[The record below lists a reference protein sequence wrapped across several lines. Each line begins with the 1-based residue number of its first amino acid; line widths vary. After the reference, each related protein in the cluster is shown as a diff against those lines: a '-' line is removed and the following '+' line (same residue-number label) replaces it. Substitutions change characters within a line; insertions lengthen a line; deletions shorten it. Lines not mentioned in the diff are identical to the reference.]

1 MNKFLLWM
9 ILLLVP
15 FLASANDEMDRLEVI
30 FPEEEKY
37 YIHSYKYYIDSYDV
51 SKLDQDIL
59 TTKSDDDIF
68 ENSIQAL
75 SKEKNWDKQLFL
87 NFVEALRNGD
97 TKKATAI
104 YSKNWKSISPF
115 LPTCCAF
122 NIFLAQKPVEQG
134 IVILTMWGNGQVDY
148 SLEYLYYKDGY
159 LHNIRFY
166 TWFMHELDRSDKLEY
181 CSNSDGSDQCN
192 EIKIQKSSLFMRQ
205 LFRNQKRNADF
216 NNEYNK
222 FLEKIKK
229 IHE

>member
-1 MNKFLLWM
+1 M

-15 FLASANDEMDRLEVI
+15 FLASANDEMDRLKVI

-59 TTKSDDDIF
+59 TTQSDDDIF

-75 SKEKNWDKQLFL
+75 SKEKTWDKQLFL
-87 NFVEALRNGD
+87 NFVETLRNGD
-97 TKKATAI
+97 TKKATTI

-134 IVILTMWGNGQVDY
+134 IVILTM
-148 SLEYLYYKDGY
+148 
-159 LHNIRFY
+159 
-166 TWFMHELDRSDKLEY
+166 
-181 CSNSDGSDQCN
+181 
-192 EIKIQKSSLFMRQ
+192 
-205 LFRNQKRNADF
+205 
-216 NNEYNK
+216 
-222 FLEKIKK
+222 
-229 IHE
+229 